1 MIDPIVKFVYDNI
14 DVDFTLEEWAT
25 RIADWEFKPIY
36 QDSNL
41 VAVVMVRRNEIH
53 VAADKKYHGKWLSRK
68 VIRDIL
74 GTIIEDYGHAVTSV
88 GFGNDEA
95 AKFIERLGF
104 EPEVTVYKLEKL
116 THIKEATCHQQS
128 PQ

>member
-14 DVDFTLEEWAT
+14 DVDFTLEDWAT

-41 VAVVMVRRNEIH
+41 AAVVMVKGNEVH
-53 VAADKKYHGKWLSRK
+53 VVVDKKYRGKWLSRK
-68 VIRDIL
+68 VIRNIL
-74 GTIIEDYGHAVTSV
+74 GTIIKEYGHVITST
-88 GFGNDEA
+88 GFGDEDA

-116 THIKEATCHQQS
+116 KHIKEVICHQQ
-128 PQ
+128 PEQ